1 MSLPTNSFR
10 RAVSLVAILNLAYFG
25 VEFIVALNIGSVSL
39 FADSIDFLQDTSIN
53 LLILVA
59 LGWSA
64 HKRSHVGMLLAGFLL
79 IPGIATLWMAWN
91 KIDLP
96 IPPDPIFL
104 SLTGAGALAV
114 NILCTFI
121 LAAFRNHQSSF
132 TKAAYL
138 SARNDIIGNIAIIA
152 AGLATAVM
160 PSVWPDIIV
169 GLGIFVI
176 NLGAA
181 REVFLTA
188 KKEHADAKA

>member
-1 MSLPTNSFR
+1 MLLPTNSFR
-10 RAVSLVAILNLAYFG
+10 RAVFLVAILNLAYFG

-39 FADSIDFLQDTSIN
+39 FADSIDFLEDTAIN

-91 KIDLP
+91 KIGLP
-96 IPPDPIFL
+96 IPPDPISL
-104 SLTGAGALAV
+104 SLTGAGALVV
-114 NILCTFI
+114 NVLCAFI
-121 LAAFRNHQSSF
+121 LVTFRHHKSSF

-138 SARNDIIGNIAIIA
+138 SARNDAIANIAIIA
-152 AGLATAVM
+152 AGITTAVM
-160 PSVWPDIIV
+160 TSIWPDVIV
-169 GLGIFVI
+169 GLGIFVM

-181 REVFLTA
+181 RVVFLTA

>member
-1 MSLPTNSFR
+1 MSIPTNSFR
-10 RAVSLVAILNLAYFG
+10 RAVSIVAILNLAYFG

-39 FADSIDFLQDTSIN
+39 FADSIDFLEDTLIN

-64 HKRSHVGMLLAGFLL
+64 HKRSIVGMLLAGFLL

-96 IPPDPIFL
+96 ILPDPIFL
-104 SLTGAGALAV
+104 SLTGAGALVV
-114 NILCTFI
+114 NVLCAFI
-121 LAAFRNHQSSF
+121 LVTFKNHQSSF
-132 TKAAYL
+132 TKVAYL
-138 SARNDIIGNIAIIA
+138 SARNDVIGNIAIIA
-152 AGLATAVM
+152 AGIATAIM
-160 PSVWPDIIV
+160 TSVWPDIIV
-169 GLGIFVI
+169 GLGIFLM

-181 REVFLTA
+181 REVFLIA

>member
-1 MSLPTNSFR
+1 MLLPTNSFR

-39 FADSIDFLQDTSIN
+39 FADSIDFLEDTAIN

-59 LGWSA
+59 LGWNA

-91 KIDLP
+91 KIGLP
-96 IPPDPIFL
+96 VPPDPISL
-104 SLTGAGALAV
+104 SLTGAGALVV
-114 NILCTFI
+114 NVLCAFI
-121 LAAFRNHQSSF
+121 LVTFRHHKSSF

-138 SARNDIIGNIAIIA
+138 SARNDAIANIAIIA
-152 AGLATAVM
+152 AGITTAVM
-160 PSVWPDIIV
+160 TSIWPDVIV
-169 GLGIFVI
+169 GLGIFVM

-181 REVFLTA
+181 RVVFLTA

>member
-1 MSLPTNSFR
+1 MSLSTNNFR
-10 RAVSLVAILNLAYFG
+10 WALSLVAILNLSYFG
-25 VEFIVALNIGSVSL
+25 VEFIVAINISSVSL
-39 FADSIDFLQDTSIN
+39 FADSIDFLEDTAIN

-79 IPGIATLWMAWN
+79 VPGIATLWMAWN
-91 KIDLP
+91 KIGLP
-96 IPPDPIFL
+96 IPPDPMSL
-104 SLTGAGALAV
+104 SLTGAGALIV

-121 LAAFRNHQSSF
+121 LVNFKHHKSSL
-132 TKAAYL
+132 TKMAYL
-138 SARNDIIGNIAIIA
+138 SARNDAIASIAIIA
-152 AGLATAVM
+152 AGITTAII

-169 GLGIFVI
+169 GLGIFAI

-181 REVFLTA
+181 QEVFLTA

>member
-1 MSLPTNSFR
+1 MSLPPNSFR
-10 RAVSLVAILNLAYFG
+10 QALSLVAILNLAYFG

-39 FADSIDFLQDTSIN
+39 FADSIDFLEDTAIN

-91 KIDLP
+91 KIGLP
-96 IPPDPIFL
+96 IPPDPISL
-104 SLTGAGALAV
+104 SLTGTGALVV
-114 NILCTFI
+114 NVLCAFI
-121 LAAFRNHQSSF
+121 LVAFRHHKSSF

-138 SARNDIIGNIAIIA
+138 SARNDVIANIAIIA
-152 AGLATAVM
+152 AGITTAVM
-160 PSVWPDIIV
+160 TSVWPDLIV
-169 GLGIFVI
+169 GLGIFVM

-181 REVFLTA
+181 HEVFLAA